1 MREHYNDFGP
11 AAWSH
16 KMQNPSEIT
25 GNELVRMDRQ
35 TIDAAIEKYSKRIG
49 EVIGV
54 SKTFVIDQRIND
66 IFGAVIENLD
76 PMHNDVQWARSSP
89 IGGTIVYGYFQVCLI
104 SMIWKNIGMPI
115 YSTDVAYTLNY
126 GLNKVR
132 FPSYLRVGIPA
143 HGKVK
148 MLGVERKNK
157 DQSMWRFEVS
167 IEQEGNPKPTMVAEA
182 VFTILFY

>member
-1 MREHYNDFGP
+1 
-11 AAWSH
+11 
-16 KMQNPSEIT
+16 MQNPSETT
-25 GNELVRMDRQ
+25 GNGLVRMDRQ
-35 TIDAAIEKYSKRIG
+35 IIDAAIEKYSKRIS

-104 SMIWKNIGMPI
+104 SMIWKDIGMPI
-115 YSTDVAYTLNY
+115 YSSDVAYTLNY

-132 FPSYLRVGIPA
+132 FPSYLRVGLPA

-157 DQSMWRFEVS
+157 DQILWRFEVS

-182 VFTILFY
+182 IFTILFY

>member
-1 MREHYNDFGP
+1 MLG
-11 AAWSH
+11 
-16 KMQNPSEIT
+16 
-25 GNELVRMDRQ
+25 MDRA
-35 TIDAAIEKYSKRIG
+35 TVEAAIEKYGNRVG

-54 SKTFVIDQRIND
+54 SKKFVIDQRTND
-66 IFGAVIENLD
+66 IFGALTENPD
-76 PMHNDVQWARSSP
+76 PMHNDVHWAKASP
-89 IGGTIVYGYFQVCLI
+89 IGSTIVYGYLQVSMLA
-104 SMIWKNIGMPI
+104 MIWKDIGLPI
-115 YSTDVAYTLNY
+115 YSSDVAYTLNY

-157 DQSMWRFEVS
+157 DQILWRFEAS

-182 VFTILFY
+182 IFTILFYNKQ

>member
-1 MREHYNDFGP
+1 MHECYNDLDLQRG
-11 AAWSH
+11 AA
-16 KMQNPSEIT
+16 KMHNPSETT
-25 GNELVRMDRQ
+25 GNGLVRMDRQ

-54 SKTFVIDQRIND
+54 IDQRIND

-76 PMHNDVQWARSSP
+76 PMHNDEQWARSSP
-89 IGGTIVYGYFQVCLI
+89 IGSTIVYGYFQVCLI

-115 YSTDVAYTLNY
+115 YSNDVAYTLNY

-132 FPSYLRVGIPA
+132 FPSYLRVGFPA

-157 DQSMWRFEVS
+157 DQSIWRFEVS

-182 VFTILFY
+182 IFTILFY